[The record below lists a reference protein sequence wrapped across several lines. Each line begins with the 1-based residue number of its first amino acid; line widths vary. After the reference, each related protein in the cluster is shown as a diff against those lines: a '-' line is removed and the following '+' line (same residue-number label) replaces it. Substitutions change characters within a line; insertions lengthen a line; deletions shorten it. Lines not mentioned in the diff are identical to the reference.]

1 MEQNLISVIM
11 PVYKTEESHL
21 RKAIESVINQ
31 SYRKLEIVLVDD
43 GSPDQCGAIC
53 DAYAGTD
60 NRIRVIHKKNG
71 GVSSARNCGLET
83 VTGDYIFFV
92 DSDDTLKGNAIEV
105 LFAIVQKTNADIV
118 ICSCKHVK
126 EKNDDNAIYDG
137 AYQCLKTV
145 ESAEAIKNLSYNIHV
160 FDELE
165 PTAVW
170 GKLYKKSAVQN
181 LRFNEKMNVGEDFVF
196 NYFAICKAKV
206 VTYCNLKLY
215 NYNFVETSLMNN
227 KIYSPKLMRSFEEL
241 VKFAE
246 SQKNSEYFDEVI
258 VRSVN
263 VAFTIYL
270 KTPEKQSIE
279 KNEIEEYI
287 VKYRSS
293 VLTNTKTNLKIRVAL
308 VLSTISFK
316 LVRWVFFKT
325 KKLQMNVSMTR
336 TKYAAS
342 ALIFITAL

>member
-11 PVYKTEESHL
+11 PAYKTEESHL

-325 KKLQMNVSMTR
+325 KKLQIS
-336 TKYAAS
+336 
-342 ALIFITAL
+342 

>member
-105 LFAIVQKTNADIV
+105 LFAIVQKTNTDIV

-325 KKLQMNVSMTR
+325 KKLQIS
-336 TKYAAS
+336 
-342 ALIFITAL
+342 

>member
-105 LFAIVQKTNADIV
+105 LFAIVQKTDADIV

-325 KKLQMNVSMTR
+325 KKLQIS
-336 TKYAAS
+336 
-342 ALIFITAL
+342 

>member
-1 MEQNLISVIM
+1 M
-11 PVYKTEESHL
+11 PIYKTEEKHL

-31 SYRKLEIVLVDD
+31 SYRELEIVLVDD

-71 GVSSARNCGLET
+71 GVSSARNYGLEAI
-83 VTGDYIFFV
+83 TGDYIFFV

-246 SQKNSEYFDEVI
+246 SQKDSEYFDEVI

-325 KKLQMNVSMTR
+325 KKLQIS
-336 TKYAAS
+336 
-342 ALIFITAL
+342 

>member
-92 DSDDTLKGNAIEV
+92 DSDDTLKGNEIEV

-325 KKLQMNVSMTR
+325 KKLQIS
-336 TKYAAS
+336 
-342 ALIFITAL
+342 

>member
-11 PVYKTEESHL
+11 PIYKTEEKHL

-31 SYRKLEIVLVDD
+31 SYRELEIVLVDD

-71 GVSSARNCGLET
+71 GVSSARNYGLEAI
-83 VTGDYIFFV
+83 TGDYIFFV

-246 SQKNSEYFDEVI
+246 SQKDSEYFDEVI

-325 KKLQMNVSMTR
+325 KKLQIS
-336 TKYAAS
+336 
-342 ALIFITAL
+342 

>member
-316 LVRWVFFKT
+316 LVRWGFFKT
-325 KKLQMNVSMTR
+325 KKLQIS
-336 TKYAAS
+336 
-342 ALIFITAL
+342 

>member
-1 MEQNLISVIM
+1 M

-325 KKLQMNVSMTR
+325 KKLQIS
-336 TKYAAS
+336 
-342 ALIFITAL
+342 

>member
-83 VTGDYIFFV
+83 VTGDYIFVV

-325 KKLQMNVSMTR
+325 KKLQIS
-336 TKYAAS
+336 
-342 ALIFITAL
+342 

>member
-92 DSDDTLKGNAIEV
+92 DSDDTLKGNAMEV

-325 KKLQMNVSMTR
+325 KKLQIS
-336 TKYAAS
+336 
-342 ALIFITAL
+342 

>member
-92 DSDDTLKGNAIEV
+92 DSDDTLKGNAIEI

-325 KKLQMNVSMTR
+325 KKLQIS
-336 TKYAAS
+336 
-342 ALIFITAL
+342 

>member
-170 GKLYKKSAVQN
+170 GKLYKKSAIQN

-325 KKLQMNVSMTR
+325 KKLQIS
-336 TKYAAS
+336 
-342 ALIFITAL
+342 

>member
-215 NYNFVETSLMNN
+215 NYNLHIRFCF
-227 KIYSPKLMRSFEEL
+227 K
-241 VKFAE
+241 KF
-246 SQKNSEYFDEVI
+246 QLDL
-258 VRSVN
+258 
-263 VAFTIYL
+263 L
-270 KTPEKQSIE
+270 KEM
-279 KNEIEEYI
+279 
-287 VKYRSS
+287 
-293 VLTNTKTNLKIRVAL
+293 
-308 VLSTISFK
+308 
-316 LVRWVFFKT
+316 WVFTFF
-325 KKLQMNVSMTR
+325 
-336 TKYAAS
+336 
-342 ALIFITAL
+342 IFINQIIDQINWSVDKFLLGRYT

>member
-21 RKAIESVINQ
+21 GKAIESVINQ

-325 KKLQMNVSMTR
+325 KKLQIS
-336 TKYAAS
+336 
-342 ALIFITAL
+342 

>member
-145 ESAEAIKNLSYNIHV
+145 ESAEAIKSLSYNIHV

-325 KKLQMNVSMTR
+325 KKLQIS
-336 TKYAAS
+336 
-342 ALIFITAL
+342 

>member
-105 LFAIVQKTNADIV
+105 LFAIVPKTNADIV

-325 KKLQMNVSMTR
+325 KKLQIS
-336 TKYAAS
+336 
-342 ALIFITAL
+342 

>member
-1 MEQNLISVIM
+1 MEQNLIYVIM

-325 KKLQMNVSMTR
+325 KKLQIS
-336 TKYAAS
+336 
-342 ALIFITAL
+342 

>member
-270 KTPEKQSIE
+270 KTPENRKE
-279 KNEIEEYI
+279 
-287 VKYRSS
+287 
-293 VLTNTKTNLKIRVAL
+293 
-308 VLSTISFK
+308 
-316 LVRWVFFKT
+316 
-325 KKLQMNVSMTR
+325 
-336 TKYAAS
+336 
-342 ALIFITAL
+342 

>member
-1 MEQNLISVIM
+1 MS
-11 PVYKTEESHL
+11 
-21 RKAIESVINQ
+21 
-31 SYRKLEIVLVDD
+31 IVFSRYD

-325 KKLQMNVSMTR
+325 KKLQIS
-336 TKYAAS
+336 
-342 ALIFITAL
+342 

>member
-1 MEQNLISVIM
+1 M

-227 KIYSPKLMRSFEEL
+227 KIYPPKLMRSFEEL

-325 KKLQMNVSMTR
+325 KKLQIS
-336 TKYAAS
+336 
-342 ALIFITAL
+342 

>member
-293 VLTNTKTNLKIRVAL
+293 VLTNTKTNIKIRVPL
-308 VLSTISFK
+308 VISTISFK
-316 LVRWVFFKT
+316 LDRCVFFKT
-325 KKLQMNVSMTR
+325 
-336 TKYAAS
+336 
-342 ALIFITAL
+342 